1 MNFPLDSKFF
11 FKPVAYN
18 SMVPKGN
25 QVWLLTSTSMF
36 ALKNFREI
44 MDNLNSDTDFTEDDL
59 RTFEE
64 KVRLEFQILS
74 QLCIISSSMY
84 SGFNNF

>member
-1 MNFPLDSKFF
+1 
-11 FKPVAYN
+11 
-18 SMVPKGN
+18 
-25 QVWLLTSTSMF
+25 
-36 ALKNFREI
+36 